1 MRANHL
7 HLSLSRGS
15 AALLVLTLLRGA
27 LAAPQTSPSAPAA
40 VSAPDSA
47 SESVAASASAA
58 ASAPA
63 SAAASAPASAPA
75 SASAP
80 PVVDGVPVRLRD
92 VRIFSLRASRAG
104 LSPEER
110 ARAAAMALRA
120 AAENG
125 DEAAVRVERR
135 GDEALVFV
143 GDRMVVTLG
152 PEDAAA
158 SGQATVSVLADDVA
172 ARVRVALAK
181 EQSRSAAL
189 LTLLSVALVVLSGMV
204 ALFFARKIGQ
214 IADRARTFL
223 EEHPERIPAIRLQ
236 SIEVVRPESFRA
248 AMLIATKAARI
259 LFRLGI
265 AYGWVLIGLSLF
277 EPTRGYAER
286 LSGFVFGPLY
296 SLLARLIGSLPLLVV
311 AVIAAV
317 ALVVLIRFISL
328 FFEGVSR
335 GQTTLDWLPADL
347 AAPTSILVRAAVVI
361 GFFLVAAPLV
371 LGDDDGALVRA
382 GTAVIAALALSTTP
396 VVASAAVGVV
406 VVYGRRLSVGD
417 HAEIGGRAGRVRA
430 VSLLEVELEAD
441 DGIVRVPHLYSL
453 VRPTR
458 LLGPEPPVSVEV
470 TLEKAA
476 LDEDVRELLREAA
489 GAVGARPRVELVR
502 LDAEGACYRV
512 TTHRAGAGASSA
524 LVAILAEALSA
535 AEIPLARA
543 GVRLVS
549 TSRAARA

>member
-1 MRANHL
+1 
-7 HLSLSRGS
+7 
-15 AALLVLTLLRGA
+15 
-27 LAAPQTSPSAPAA
+27 
-40 VSAPDSA
+40 
-47 SESVAASASAA
+47 
-58 ASAPA
+58 
-63 SAAASAPASAPA
+63 
-75 SASAP
+75 
-80 PVVDGVPVRLRD
+80 RL
-92 VRIFSLRASRAG
+92 FSLRASRAG
-104 LSPEER
+104 ESPEER
-110 ARAAAMALRA
+110 ARAASMALRA
-120 AAENG
+120 AAESG
-125 DEAAVRVERR
+125 EEAAVRVEPR
-135 GDEALVFV
+135 GDEAAVLV
-143 GDRMVVTLG
+143 GARTIVTFG
-152 PEDAAA
+152 PADAAA
-158 SGQATVSVLADDVA
+158 SGQASVAALAEDVA
-172 ARVRVALAK
+172 GRVRIALAK

-214 IADRARTFL
+214 IADRARVFL
-223 EEHPERIPAIRLQ
+223 EDHPERIPAIRLQ

-248 AMLIATKAARI
+248 AMLIATKAGRV

-311 AVIAAV
+311 AVIAAI
-317 ALVVLIRFISL
+317 ALIVLVRFIGL
-328 FFEGVSR
+328 FFEGVTR

-347 AAPTSILVRAAVVI
+347 AAPTSILVRASVVI

-371 LGDDDGALVRA
+371 LGNDDGALVRA

-396 VVASAAVGVV
+396 VAASAAVGIV

-430 VSLLEVELEAD
+430 VSLLEVELEGE
-441 DGIVRVPHLYSL
+441 DGTFRIPHLYSL

-476 LDEDVRELLREAA
+476 LDDEARELLREAA
-489 GAVGARPRVELVR
+489 GAVGSRPRVELVR

-512 TTHRAGAGASSA
+512 TAHRAGAGAASE
-524 LVAILAEALSA
+524 LVVILAEALSA
-535 AEIPLARA
+535 AEIPLGRA
-543 GVRLVS
+543 GVRVVKPNERS
-549 TSRAARA
+549 

>member
-1 MRANHL
+1 MHPLRL
-7 HLSLSRGS
+7 PRGFLV
-15 AALLVLTLLRGA
+15 ALMCLALPLGA
-27 LAAPQTSPSAPAA
+27 HAAPDASAL
-40 VSAPDSA
+40 
-47 SESVAASASAA
+47 ASAS
-58 ASAPA
+58 
-63 SAAASAPASAPA
+63 A

-80 PVVDGVPVRLRD
+80 VPAPAPAPSITEAPVRLRD
-92 VRIFSLRASRAG
+92 VRLFSLRVPRAG
-104 LSPEER
+104 ESPEER
-110 ARAAAMALRA
+110 ARVAGIVLRA
-120 AAENG
+120 AAESG
-125 DEAAVRVERR
+125 DHAPVRVERR
-135 GDEALVFV
+135 GEDAVVLVGERPIITF
-143 GDRMVVTLG
+143 G

-158 SGQATVSVLADDVA
+158 SSETSAATLAEDVA
-172 ARVRVALAK
+172 GRLRVALAK

-189 LTLLSVALVVLSGMV
+189 LTLLSIALVVLSGMV

-214 IADRARTFL
+214 VADRARNFL
-223 EEHPERIPAIRLQ
+223 EQHPERIPAIRLQ

-248 AMLIATKAARI
+248 AMLIATKAARV

-311 AVIAAV
+311 AVIASI
-317 ALVVLIRFISL
+317 ALIVLIRFVGL
-328 FFEGVSR
+328 FFEGVAR

-347 AAPTSILVRAAVVI
+347 AAPTSILVRGAVVI

-406 VVYGRRLSVGD
+406 VVYGRRVSIGD
-417 HAEIGGRAGRVRA
+417 HAEIGGREGRVRA
-430 VSLLEVELEAD
+430 VSLLEVELEGE
-441 DGIVRVPHLYSL
+441 DGTIRVPHLYSL

-458 LLGPEPPVSVEV
+458 LFGAAPPVSAEV
-470 TLEKAA
+470 TIERAA
-476 LDEDVRELLREAA
+476 AAEDVRELLREAA
-489 GAVGARPRVELVR
+489 GAVGERPRVDLVR
-502 LDAEGACYRV
+502 LDAEGACYRI
-512 TTHRAGAGASSA
+512 TADRAGAGASSE

-535 AEIPLARA
+535 ANVPLARA
-543 GVRLVS
+543 GVRAVPRER
-549 TSRAARA
+549 RAAA

>member
-1 MRANHL
+1 MPPFRP
-7 HLSLSRGS
+7 
-15 AALLVLTLLRGA
+15 LRGVFLA
-27 LAAPQTSPSAPAA
+27 LMCLALPIGAHAAPDAAVLAPEAAPAPA
-40 VSAPDSA
+40 
-47 SESVAASASAA
+47 AASASA
-58 ASAPA
+58 P
-63 SAAASAPASAPA
+63 AAASA
-75 SASAP
+75 SASATTSAAP
-80 PVVDGVPVRLRD
+80 PIAEGVPVRLRD
-92 VRIFSLRASRAG
+92 ARLFSLRVPRAG
-104 LSPEER
+104 ESPEER
-110 ARAAAMALRA
+110 ARAASMALRA
-120 AAENG
+120 AAESG
-125 DEAAVRVERR
+125 EEAAVRVEPR
-135 GDEALVFV
+135 GDEAAVLV
-143 GDRMVVTLG
+143 GTRTIVTFG
-152 PEDAAA
+152 PADAAA
-158 SGQATVSVLADDVA
+158 SGQASVTALAEDVA
-172 ARVRVALAK
+172 GRVRIALAK

-214 IADRARTFL
+214 IADRARAFL

-248 AMLIATKAARI
+248 AMLIATKAGRV

-311 AVIAAV
+311 AVIAAI
-317 ALVVLIRFISL
+317 ALIVLVRFIGL
-328 FFEGVSR
+328 FFEGVAR

-347 AAPTSILVRAAVVI
+347 AAPTSILVRASVVI

-371 LGDDDGALVRA
+371 LGNDDGALVRA

-396 VVASAAVGVV
+396 VAASAAVGIV

-430 VSLLEVELEAD
+430 VSLLEVELEGE
-441 DGIVRVPHLYSL
+441 DGTFRIPHLYSL

-458 LLGPEPPVSVEV
+458 LLGVEPPVSVEV

-476 LDEDVRELLREAA
+476 LDDEARELLREAA
-489 GAVGARPRVELVR
+489 GAVGSRPRVELVR

-512 TTHRAGAGASSA
+512 TAHRAGVAAASE
-524 LVAILAEALSA
+524 LVVILAEALSA
-535 AEIPLARA
+535 AEIPLGRA
-543 GVRLVS
+543 GLRIVKPNERS
-549 TSRAARA
+549 

>member
-1 MRANHL
+1 MHPR
-7 HLSLSRGS
+7 SP
-15 AALLVLTLLRGA
+15 LRGILLALMCLALPIGAHAAPDASA
-27 LAAPQTSPSAPAA
+27 LAPGA
-40 VSAPDSA
+40 
-47 SESVAASASAA
+47 ESASAA
-58 ASAPA
+58 ASTPAPEPATAPA
-63 SAAASAPASAPA
+63 SAAAPAPVAPSA
-75 SASAP
+75 SASAAP
-80 PVVDGVPVRLRD
+80 PVAEGVPVRLRD
-92 VRIFSLRASRAG
+92 TRLFSIRVPRAG
-104 LSPEER
+104 ESPEER
-110 ARAAAMALRA
+110 ARAASMALRA
-120 AAENG
+120 AAESG
-125 DEAAVRVERR
+125 EHAAVRVERR
-135 GDEALVFV
+135 GDDALVIV
-143 GDRMVVTLG
+143 SDKTIVTFG

-158 SGQATVSVLADDVA
+158 SGEASVAALAEDVA
-172 ARVRVALAK
+172 GRVRVALAK

-214 IADRARTFL
+214 LADRASAFL
-223 EEHPERIPAIRLQ
+223 EQHPERIPAIRLQ

-248 AMLIATKAARI
+248 AMLIATKAARV

-311 AVIAAV
+311 AVIAAI
-317 ALVVLIRFISL
+317 ALIVLVRFVGL
-328 FFEGVSR
+328 FFDGVAR

-361 GFFLVAAPLV
+361 AFFLVAAPLV
-371 LGDDDGALVRA
+371 GADDGALVRA
-382 GTAVIAALALSTTP
+382 GTAVIAALALSATP
-396 VVASAAVGVV
+396 VVASAAAGIV

-430 VSLLEVELEAD
+430 VSLLEVELEGE
-441 DGIVRVPHLYSL
+441 DGTFRIPHLYSL

-470 TLEKAA
+470 TLEKTT
-476 LDEDVRELLREAA
+476 LDEEVRDLLREAA
-489 GAVGARPRVELVR
+489 GAVGSRPRVELVR

-512 TTHRAGAGASSA
+512 TAHRAGAGASSE
-524 LVAILAEALSA
+524 LVVLLVEALSA
-535 AEIPLARA
+535 AEIPLAKA
-543 GVRLVS
+543 GVRVVPTS
-549 TSRAARA
+549 SRAARA

>member
-1 MRANHL
+1 MPPFRP
-7 HLSLSRGS
+7 
-15 AALLVLTLLRGA
+15 LRGVLLA
-27 LAAPQTSPSAPAA
+27 LMCLALPIAAHAAPDGAVLAP
-40 VSAPDSA
+40 
-47 SESVAASASAA
+47 EAASAV
-58 ASAPA
+58 
-63 SAAASAPASAPA
+63 APA

-80 PVVDGVPVRLRD
+80 APASASAPASPSATATATAAPPIAEGVPVRLRD
-92 VRIFSLRASRAG
+92 ARLFSIRVPRADE
-104 LSPEER
+104 SPEER
-110 ARAAAMALRA
+110 ARAASMALRA
-120 AAENG
+120 AAESG
-125 DEAAVRVERR
+125 EQAAVRVDRR
-135 GDEALVFV
+135 GDEALIIV
-143 GDRMVVTLG
+143 GERTVVTFG

-158 SGQATVSVLADDVA
+158 SGEASVAALAEDVA
-172 ARVRVALAK
+172 GRIRVALAK

-214 IADRARTFL
+214 VADRARTFL

-248 AMLIATKAARI
+248 AMLIATKAARV

-311 AVIAAV
+311 AVIAAI
-317 ALVVLIRFISL
+317 ALIVLVRFISL
-328 FFEGVSR
+328 FFDGVAR

-371 LGDDDGALVRA
+371 LGGDDGALARA

-396 VVASAAVGVV
+396 VVASAAVGIV

-430 VSLLEVELEAD
+430 VSLLEVELEGE
-441 DGIVRVPHLYSL
+441 DGTFRIPHLYSL

-470 TLEKAA
+470 TLEKTA
-476 LDEDVRELLREAA
+476 LDEEVRDLLREAA
-489 GAVGARPRVELVR
+489 GAVGSRPRVELVR
-502 LDAEGACYRV
+502 FDAEGARYRV
-512 TTHRAGAGASSA
+512 TAHRAGAGASSE
-524 LVAILAEALSA
+524 LVVLLVEALSA
-535 AEIPLARA
+535 AEIPLGRA
-543 GVRLVS
+543 GVRVVPSIEILRPNERS
-549 TSRAARA
+549 